1 MTRQRL
7 MVISNNSEEE
17 FKLRSIFK
25 NFDLN
30 NSGAI
35 SIEELAAMLA
45 KLGIIVDRKYIEA
58 MFKALDGN
66 GNGVIEFNEFANLV
80 LYNPYK

>member
-45 KLGIIVDRKYIEA
+45 KLGIIVDRTYIEA